1 MILRLALGRVN
12 NDPVA
17 SQLHMSFMIGSMIRE
32 SWANARDRRQLRRAA
47 RSRNRDRSCDG
58 CDSCN
63 CCDLGL
69 FSTMLTIGA
78 LAATA
83 TRAPVLDRAGLAAIG
98 GYRRW
103 LSPYWPGR
111 CRFTPTCSA
120 YGLAAVQTHGLG
132 TGGRLAASRLRRCR
146 PTVPQ
151 GTADPVTPAAR

>member
-1 MILRLALGRVN
+1 MI
-12 NDPVA
+12 
-17 SQLHMSFMIGSMIRE
+17 QK
-32 SWANARDRRQLRRAA
+32 SWANARDRRQQRRAA
-47 RSRNRDRSCDG
+47 RSRTRDRSCDG
-58 CDSCN
+58 CD

-69 FSTMLTIGA
+69 FSTLLTVGA

-83 TRAPVLDRAGLAAIG
+83 TRSPALDRAGLAAIR

-132 TGGRLAASRLRRCR
+132 AGGRLAAARLRRCR
-146 PTVPQ
+146 PDVPQ
-151 GTADPVTPAAR
+151 GTADPVTPAVVR